1 MKRILLLCSFVVLNG
16 SVLYAQSGN
25 TQSAAQTT
33 SETLAYTKQHLS
45 SALIELDAAVSR
57 ENKAAMDKSISSIM
71 QILVH
76 FMGQTQK
83 ELQGASEG
91 TNTEAAQQTI
101 DLQNRLYSEI
111 KMLSIDPKKNYN
123 ELKDKVAA
131 FQNTLASK

>member
-1 MKRILLLCSFVVLNG
+1 
-16 SVLYAQSGN
+16 
-25 TQSAAQTT
+25 
-33 SETLAYTKQHLS
+33 
-45 SALIELDAAVSR
+45 
-57 ENKAAMDKSISSIM
+57 M

-91 TNTEAAQQTI
+91 ANTEAAQQTI